1 MVQCRFYAGI
11 IDHFYNTS
19 IAVEFIHRLQGN
31 GLCDRRQRPC
41 RKVTVMGTG
50 FVNSTNMTCHITKFK
65 VQNYI
70 LGIVISFFLPF
81 FQHGRSRIVYKNL
94 RYKHYLTELL
104 GIAGRLKRNLSIS
117 VTFI

>member
-50 FVNSTNMTCHITKFK
+50 FVNSTNMTCHIKKFK

-70 LGIVISFFLPF
+70 LRIVIFFFSTAEVHF
-81 FQHGRSRIVYKNL
+81 FRIVYKNL
-94 RYKHYLTELL
+94 RYRHYLTELL
-104 GIAGRLKRNLSIS
+104 GIAGRLKRNLSVS
-117 VTFI
+117 VIYI